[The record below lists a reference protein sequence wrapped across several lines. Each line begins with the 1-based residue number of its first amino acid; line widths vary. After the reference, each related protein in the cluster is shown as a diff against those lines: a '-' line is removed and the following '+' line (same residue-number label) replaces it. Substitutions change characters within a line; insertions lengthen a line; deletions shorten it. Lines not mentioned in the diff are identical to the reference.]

1 MTTEIQPQIV
11 KKKAFRVA
19 GLRYEGRNEHGE
31 VPALWDQFIPR
42 VGELVPD
49 PAHWVG
55 YGVARAIPGVDVA
68 EKWEYLAAVEVAPGA
83 SIPADMVAWEIPALT
98 YAVLPAHNVP
108 DIGPVSDYFCQQ
120 WLPHSAEWE
129 DPGEGFMMEVYPETF
144 SQDLVIYLHFP
155 VQRKSGS

>member
-1 MTTEIQPQIV
+1 MMLETQPHMV
-11 KKKAFRVA
+11 EKKAFRVA
-19 GLRYEGRNEHGE
+19 GLRYEGKSEHGE
-31 VPALWDQFIPR
+31 VPALWDQFIPQ

-68 EKWEYLAAVEVAPGA
+68 DRWEYLAAVEVAPGA

-98 YAVLPAHNVP
+98 YAVLPAHDVP
-108 DIGPVSDYFCQQ
+108 GIGPVSDYLCQQ

-129 DPGEGFMMEVYPETF
+129 DGGEGFMMEVYPETF
-144 SQDLVIYLHFP
+144 SQDLIIYLHFP
-155 VQRKSGS
+155 LKRKGGL